1 MARTSFEITEFNDPA
16 FVGLLLPILKEIFTR
31 TGVNEIKPED
41 YIHQLAHALFTN
53 QPVKIY
59 TAIEK
64 PHDAVGAIAQLPNGG
79 LPPRVWI
86 EILGQAKKFAR
97 QRPARKLYQKIISD
111 AEKSGIKEMYCI
123 VRKPAAAKLFM
134 KEATFRPK
142 EVVLVKK
149 IGGMKSGRREER
161 N

>member
-16 FVGLLLPILKEIFTR
+16 FIGLLLPILKEIFAR
-31 TGVNEIKPED
+31 TGINEMKPED

-64 PHDAVGAIAQLPNGG
+64 KTGEVGAIAILTAGG
-79 LPPRVWI
+79 FPPRVWV
-86 EILGQAKKFAR
+86 EVLGQAKKFAK
-97 QRPARKLYQKIISD
+97 QRPAQKLYRRMISD
-111 AEKSGIKEMYCI
+111 MEKSGIKEIYCI

-134 KEATFRPK
+134 REAAFRPK
-142 EVVLVKK
+142 EVVLIKQ
-149 IGGMKSGRREER
+149 IGGVKSGR
-161 N
+161 

>member
-1 MARTSFEITEFNDPA
+1 MARTSFEVTEFNDPA

-64 PHDAVGAIAQLPNGG
+64 KTGEIGAVAILTAGG
-79 LPPRVWI
+79 FPPRIWI
-86 EILGQAKKFAR
+86 EVLGQAKKFAK
-97 QRPARKLYQKIISD
+97 QRPAQKLYQKLVSD

-142 EVVLVKK
+142 EVVLVKQ
-149 IGGMKSGRREER
+149 IGGMKSGRRQTK